1 LTPLLAPLQ
10 LRVWCFT
17 NLTIITIIIII
28 IEQNEVDGM
37 EKGADTTDKVMHI

>member
-1 LTPLLAPLQ
+1 
-10 LRVWCFT
+10 
-17 NLTIITIIIII
+17 LTIITIIIII